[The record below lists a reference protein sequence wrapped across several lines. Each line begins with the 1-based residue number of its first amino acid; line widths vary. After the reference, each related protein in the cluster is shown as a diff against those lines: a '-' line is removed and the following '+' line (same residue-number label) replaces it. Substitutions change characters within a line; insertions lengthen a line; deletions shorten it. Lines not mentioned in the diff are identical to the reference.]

1 MMGQAEQNQTA
12 LYPARLVCL
21 LGMHRSGT
29 SCLAGSL
36 QQVGLSLG
44 EAHTWNPHNKKGNRE
59 NQLFVDLHDAILE
72 ANGGAW
78 DRPPHK
84 PVWREE
90 HRERARELLRQHA
103 AEPVFGFKDPRAL
116 LVIDG
121 WKDIFPTAEFV
132 GIFRHPNAVAT
143 SLARRDGAPRW
154 AGLSLWHTYNKALYR
169 QYCKSP
175 FPILCFDD
183 DEAVLDEK
191 IFKVAAQMGL
201 QRQSEE
207 EKFYSSELRS
217 STDLSRPRLPWKVGR
232 LYKQLKKIS
241 L

>member
-1 MMGQAEQNQTA
+1 MGQAEQSQTA
-12 LYPARLVCL
+12 GFPERLVCV

-59 NQLFVDLHDAILE
+59 NQSFVDLHDTILA

-84 PVWREE
+84 PVWNEE
-90 HRERARELLRQHA
+90 HREQARALLHQFA
-103 AEPVFGFKDPRAL
+103 MEPVFGFKDPRAL
-116 LVIDG
+116 IVLDG
-121 WKDIFPTAEFV
+121 WREVYPAAEFV
-132 GIFRHPNAVAT
+132 GIFRHPNAVAS
-143 SLARRDGAPRW
+143 SLARRDGTPRW
-154 AGLSLWHTYNKALYR
+154 AGLSLWHTYNKALYA

-191 IFKVAAQMGL
+191 IFKVAAGMGL
-201 QRQSEE
+201 RDKPDED
-207 EKFYSSELRS
+207 KFYSSELKS
-217 STDLSRPRLPWKVGR
+217 TTDLSRPRLPWKVGR
-232 LYKQLKKIS
+232 LYKKLKKVS